1 MGEGLRVVPEVVIV
15 SGAGGGIGAAT
26 ARECAAAGASVLL
39 TDQRVEH
46 VERLAAELRS
56 SGHDA
61 LAHGLDVTDENA
73 VAEAV
78 KVATD
83 RWGRLDGLVN
93 CAATIV
99 ANPLVDTTL
108 EDWNRVMTVNA
119 TGTFLLCKHAV
130 AAMLAQGTPGSIVN
144 LSSISGTVGLPGQ
157 PAYCASKGAV
167 LQLSRQIA
175 VDYAAAGIR
184 CNVVSPGSVATDQL
198 ATYLGS
204 QPDPDSARQRLIAG
218 HPIARLAD
226 PHEVAK
232 VVTFLLSS
240 AASFMTGADVAVD
253 GGYTAI

>member
-1 MGEGLRVVPEVVIV
+1 MPEVVIV

-26 ARECAAAGASVLL
+26 ARECAAAGTSVLL

-46 VERLAAELRS
+46 VERLAAELRAG
-56 SGHDA
+56 GHDA
-61 LAHGLDVTDENA
+61 LAHGLDVTDEDA
-73 VAEAV
+73 VAAAV

-99 ANPLVDTTL
+99 AKPLVDTTL
-108 EDWNRVMTVNA
+108 DDWNRVMTVNA
-119 TGTFLLCKHAV
+119 TGTFLLCRHAV
-130 AAMLAQGTPGSIVN
+130 TAMLAQGTPGSIVN

-157 PAYCASKGAV
+157 AAYCASKGAV

-184 CNVVSPGSVATDQL
+184 CNVVSPGSVATEQL

-240 AASFMTGADVAVD
+240 AAGFMTGADVAVD

>member
-1 MGEGLRVVPEVVIV
+1 MPEVVIL

-26 ARECAAAGASVLL
+26 ARECATAGASVLL
-39 TDQRVEH
+39 TDQRVEL

-56 SGHDA
+56 SGCDA
-61 LAHGLDVTDENA
+61 LAHGLDVTDEEA
-73 VAEAV
+73 VARAV
-78 KVATD
+78 RVATD
-83 RWGRLDGLVN
+83 RWGRVDGLVN

-99 ANPLVDTTL
+99 AKPLVDTTL
-108 EDWNRVMTVNA
+108 DEWNRVMTVNA
-119 TGTFLLCKHAV
+119 TGTFLLCRNV
-130 AAMLAQGTPGSIVN
+130 VSAMLAQGTPGSIVN

-157 PAYCASKGAV
+157 AAYCASKGAV

-175 VDYAAAGIR
+175 VDYAASGIR
-184 CNVVSPGSVATDQL
+184 CNVVSPGSVATEQL

-204 QPDPDSARQRLIAG
+204 QPDPDAARQRLIAG

-240 AASFMTGADVAVD
+240 AASFVTGADVAVD